1 MRRVGFVVAVVLL
14 CLALGAAAEA
24 EIAQHGNVRVTFTGS
39 LSPKR
44 LPRHGSAPV
53 SVRLG
58 GQVST
63 IDGGDPPPLNAIE
76 IAINRDGYL
85 NPKALPACRLS
96 QIQPGT
102 TQYARRVC
110 SRSKVGEGS
119 FSAAVAI
126 PGQAPF
132 PSKGTVTVFNGV
144 EDGRPVL
151 LLHIYGTEP
160 VPTSLTVPLT
170 MRRHSGTFGTLL
182 RGQLPSVEANVGF
195 VTGISL
201 QLGGS
206 AAAKGPRPYLSA
218 GCPAPKGFAS
228 IAFPLARM
236 TFVFAGAPPLRETL
250 TRSCGAVG

>member
-1 MRRVGFVVAVVLL
+1 MRRIGSALAALLL
-14 CLALGAAAEA
+14 CLALAVAAEG
-24 EIAQHGNVRVTFTGS
+24 EIAQHGNVRVTFTGA

-58 GQVST
+58 GRIST
-63 IDGGDPPPLNAIE
+63 LDGGNPPPLRAIE
-76 IAINRDGYL
+76 LEINRNGHLD
-85 NPKALPACRLS
+85 PRALPACRLA

-110 SRSKVGEGS
+110 GRSKVGEGS

-132 PSKGTVTVFNGV
+132 PSKGAVTVFNGV
-144 EDGRPVL
+144 EGGRPVL
-151 LLHIYGTEP
+151 LLHVYGSEP
-160 VPTSLTVPLT
+160 VPTSLTVPLA
-170 MRRHSGTFGTLL
+170 MRRERGTFGTLL

-206 AAAKGPRPYLSA
+206 AAKGRRPYLSA

-228 IAFPLARM
+228 VSFPLARM
-236 TFVFAGAPPLRETL
+236 TFVFAGAPALRETL